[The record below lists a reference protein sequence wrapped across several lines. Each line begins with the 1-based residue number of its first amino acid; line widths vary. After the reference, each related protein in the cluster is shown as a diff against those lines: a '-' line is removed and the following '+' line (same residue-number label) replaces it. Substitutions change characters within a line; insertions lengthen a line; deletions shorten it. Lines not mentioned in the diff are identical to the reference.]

1 MFCSNCRKQYVKNT
15 INVNVHYS
23 LSLDWRTRGNLLPG
37 ILYVSF
43 DFYSN
48 QVSDLS
54 IAALAFPV
62 FHAQAAN

>member
-1 MFCSNCRKQYVKNT
+1 M
-15 INVNVHYS
+15 NVYYS
-23 LSLDWRTRGNLLPG
+23 RSLDWRTRGNLLPG

-54 IAALAFPV
+54 ITGLAFPE
-62 FHAQAAN
+62 FRAQAAN